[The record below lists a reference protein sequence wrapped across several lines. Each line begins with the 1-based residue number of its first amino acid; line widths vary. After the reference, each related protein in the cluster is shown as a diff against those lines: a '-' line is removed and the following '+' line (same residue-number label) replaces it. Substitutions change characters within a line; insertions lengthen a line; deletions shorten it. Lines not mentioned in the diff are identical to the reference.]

1 MGPLDKYILRED
13 ALSRTDKGIQLRFQ
27 SHWYRALPLSCMDF
41 TLKVNGQLIDDKNVE
56 IEINGNRFPKE
67 NMIDLKDQWLFIL
80 DRATVHVPMKLPPQ
94 KGDTCEIEFKLDLYI
109 PYILIGPKA
118 NPLLAGTLVNK
129 KIVCQ

>member
-13 ALSRTDKGIQLRFQ
+13 ALSCTDKGIQLSFQ

-41 TLKVNGQLIDDKNVE
+41 TLKVNGQPIDDENVE

-67 NMIDLKDQWLFIL
+67 KMIDLKDQWLFIL

-118 NPLLAGTLVNK
+118 NPLLAGTLINK